1 MSGGAFDYQQY
12 KLEYI
17 ADEIEQ
23 LILTNDSTELNEWG
37 DQKGRGY
44 SDKTIV
50 EFKNAIYFLRLAKIY
65 AQRIDWLV
73 SGDDGEDSFHSRL
86 QKETQEHYNN
96 LEVSNG

>member
-1 MSGGAFDYQQY
+1 MSGGHFDYQQY

-44 SDKTIV
+44 SERTIV
-50 EFKNAIYFLRLAKIY
+50 EFKNAIHFLRLAKMY
-65 AQRIDWLV
+65 TQRIDWLV
-73 SGDDGEDSFHSRL
+73 SGDDGEEQFHKRL
-86 QKETQEHYNN
+86 QDETNEYYKQFDQNR
-96 LEVSNG
+96 

>member
-1 MSGGAFDYQQY
+1 MSGGHFSYDQY

-23 LILTNDSTELNEWG
+23 LILSNDSTELNEWG
-37 DQKGRGY
+37 NQKGRGY

-50 EFKNAIYFLRLAKIY
+50 EFKNAIHFLRLAKIY

-96 LEVSNG
+96 IEVSNG